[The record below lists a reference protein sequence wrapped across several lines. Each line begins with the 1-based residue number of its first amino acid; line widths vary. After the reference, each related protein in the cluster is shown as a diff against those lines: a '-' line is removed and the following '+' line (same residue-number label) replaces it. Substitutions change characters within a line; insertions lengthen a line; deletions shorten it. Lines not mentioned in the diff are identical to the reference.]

1 MKKIL
6 SILTFTLLVNVVAGQ
21 DIYSCYKIENKKFDN
36 KSGQF
41 IVIKTIY
48 DIDMPII
55 IDNEKIIIRSDVFR
69 FTNSS
74 NIKKTKYC
82 NIKTWNCFNFYKKES
97 SFVSL
102 KHYTNDKGQIGFIQL
117 EVLTKKGV
125 EKYLSIYTLRRY

>member
-6 SILTFTLLVNVVAGQ
+6 FILIFFTVNFVSGQ
-21 DIYSCYKIENKKFDN
+21 DIYSCYKIENKKYDN

-41 IVIKTIY
+41 VAIKTIY
-48 DIDMPII
+48 DIVPII

-74 NIKKTKYC
+74 NLKKTKYC
-82 NIKTWNCFNFYKKES
+82 HIKTWNCFNFYKKES
-97 SFVSL
+97 FVAL

>member
-6 SILTFTLLVNVVAGQ
+6 SILTFTLFANFVSGQ
-21 DIYSCYKIENKKFDN
+21 DIYSCYKIENKKYCN

-41 IVIKTIY
+41 VAIKTIY

-55 IDNEKIIIRSDVFR
+55 IDNEEIIIRSDVFR

-74 NIKKTKYC
+74 NLKKTKYC
-82 NIKTWNCFNFYKKES
+82 HIKTWNCFNFNKKES
-97 SFVSL
+97 FVAL

-125 EKYLSIYTLRRY
+125 EKYVSIYTLRRY